1 MAKEKLI
8 SITFLKNALQ
18 DLSQAELISL
28 ITETAQSCPQAKEF
42 LTVKFAAKENIN
54 EILQKY
60 KDKVE
65 HEFFPKRGLGK
76 LNLREAR
83 KAISNFKKICHE
95 KTMIIDI
102 MLFYVENCVRFTEEY
117 GDINE
122 SFYTSAENVYEQVVK
137 EINQGDEPLYNQF
150 ADRLKAAAEDAC
162 DGWGFNDDMMDLY
175 LQIDWINHDEV

>member
-8 SITFLKNALQ
+8 SITLLKKVLQ

-42 LTVKFAAKENIN
+42 LTVKFAAKENIA
-54 EILQKY
+54 EVLQNY

-65 HEFFPKRGLGK
+65 HEFFPKRGLGR

-83 KAISNFKKICHE
+83 KAISDFKKICQD
-95 KTMIIDI
+95 KAMIVDI
-102 MLFYVENCVRFTEEY
+102 MLFYVENCVRFTDEY

-137 EINQGDEPLYNQF
+137 EINHGGEALYNQF
-150 ADRLKAAAEDAC
+150 ANRLKSTADGAC
-162 DGWGFNDDMMDLY
+162 DGWGFYDDMMDLY
-175 LQIDWINHDEV
+175 LQIDFINHDEE